1 MPNTYHQIFVQIIF
15 AVRNRKRLI
24 DQSWEEDLHKY
35 ITGIIQQKNQT
46 LIAINGVEDHI
57 HILINMKPT
66 CCLSDLVREIKKS
79 STKYINENKYS
90 QEAFHWQEGFGVFSY
105 NARQVEMIKNYI
117 FRQKEHHRQKS
128 FKSEYV
134 KLLEEF
140 EVDYKE
146 EYLFDWI
153 KEA

>member
-1 MPNTYHQIFVQIIF
+1 MPNTYHQIFVQLIF

-24 DQSWEEDLHKY
+24 DESWEEALHKY

-90 QEAFHWQEGFGVFSY
+90 SEPFHWQEGFGVFSY
-105 NARQVEMIKNYI
+105 NANQVEMIKNYI
-117 FRQKEHHRQKS
+117 FRQKEHHSQTS
-128 FKSEYV
+128 FKSEYIG
-134 KLLEEF
+134 LLEEF
-140 EVDYKE
+140 EVEYKE

-153 KEA
+153 SEV